1 MSGFQE
7 RMHPS
12 FNPGPES
19 VTENYTEASRN
30 PEKQAKLTNAKYK
43 GRAEAVGHNQS
54 SVRRRL

>member
-1 MSGFQE
+1 
-7 RMHPS
+7 MHPS